1 MATSTLST
9 ASERCFSS
17 GLLRICLSRM
27 GVGEEPGVVG
37 PRGGSGAG
45 AQRRLLHLAAVG
57 FFGGQLVLG
66 MGVQR
71 VTGFSPA
78 VLVVWHA
85 DTLTLRPGRPVSP
98 WSRDLQGLSRPG
110 RGSGL
115 GRAVCV
121 RG

>member
-1 MATSTLST
+1 M
-9 ASERCFSS
+9 
-17 GLLRICLSRM
+17 
-27 GVGEEPGVVG
+27 VG
-37 PRGGSGAG
+37 PRAGGSGAG
-45 AQRRLLHLAAVG
+45 AQRRLLHLVAVG
-57 FFGGQLVLG
+57 FLGGQLVLG

-71 VTGFSPA
+71 VTGFSPAPGAPA

-98 WSRDLQGLSRPG
+98 WSRVLQGLSRPM

-121 RG
+121 RGWVPAATALVHRQPLQPQ